1 MNTASNLGELQSVLV
16 GAMRCL
22 DCSDP
27 HCLKTCPEHVDVR
40 GAMRLIF
47 ARAPGER
54 PSAWMQ
60 GEAQATTSAMDAIE
74 ASFEPK

>member
-27 HCLKTCPEHVDVR
+27 RCLNTCPEHVDVR
-40 GAMRLIF
+40 AAMRLIV

-54 PSAWMQ
+54 PSAWTQ
-60 GEAQATTSAMDAIE
+60 REEEATASAMDAIE